1 MEWFLY
7 PAIGALILHVVQLE
21 RPRREA
27 KRMKAELDRMLAESQ
42 KTAAALMPP
51 VAGQLVLP
59 VHIVAQIQGAAFV
72 VCHGRAQAVETKIQ
86 GMNHNGVV
94 DLRMLTA
101 SAEVFERVIHPAL
114 VAAFPHVFGGEKP

>member
-7 PAIGALILHVVQLE
+7 CAIGALIWHVALLE
-21 RPRREA
+21 RHRREA

-42 KTAAALMPP
+42 KNAAAPT

-59 VHIVAQIQGAAFV
+59 AHLVGQIQGAAAL

-86 GMNHNGVV
+86 GMNLNGVV
-94 DLRMLTA
+94 DLRMLTT